1 MDNFTPFRDIDTE
14 ELKDEYDIIRG
25 LLRNPKSDSD
35 PDIIQELL
43 FSLANLDAML
53 SETKVDNEI
62 SHDDYVDE
70 IHRLQNE
77 IELSEDLRD
86 ARRIA
91 GLMFRRMTG
100 YIKDNGMF
108 KAEVP
113 EKGLKVAYVPPE
125 KVVKR

>member
-1 MDNFTPFRDIDTE
+1 MDNFTPFRDIETD
-14 ELKDEYDIIRG
+14 ELKDEYDLIRG

-35 PDIIQELL
+35 PDIVQELL

-53 SETKVDNEI
+53 AETKVDNAT
-62 SHDDYVDE
+62 SHDIYIDD
-70 IHRLQNE
+70 IHTLQND
-77 IELSEDLRD
+77 IEKSESLRE
-86 ARRIA
+86 ARRLA

-100 YIKDNGMF
+100 YIKEHGMF
-108 KAEVP
+108 RAEVP

>member
-1 MDNFTPFRDIDTE
+1 LDNFTPFRDIDTE

-35 PDIIQELL
+35 PDILQQLL

-62 SHDDYVDE
+62 SHDEYIDDIHKLQEE
-70 IHRLQNE
+70 IG
-77 IELSEDLRD
+77 LSDDLRE

-100 YIKDNGMF
+100 YIKEHGIF